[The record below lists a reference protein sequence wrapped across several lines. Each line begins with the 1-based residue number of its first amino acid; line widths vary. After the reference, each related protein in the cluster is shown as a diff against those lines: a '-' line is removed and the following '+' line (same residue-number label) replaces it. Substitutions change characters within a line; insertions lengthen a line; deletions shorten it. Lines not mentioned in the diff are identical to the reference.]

1 MKKVI
6 CLGSMLLGCALSP
19 SIAKT
24 YEFSELRMMINEK
37 KSFPKTEE
45 PKLSSFDSFEMPYKE
60 CRKGAQTII
69 DNVAPMYPVIIDSD
83 DEAQQ
88 TFKARVWD
96 NHELFILECIDG
108 GQKVFRA
115 KYK

>member
-1 MKKVI
+1 
-6 CLGSMLLGCALSP
+6 
-19 SIAKT
+19 
-24 YEFSELRMMINEK
+24 
-37 KSFPKTEE
+37 
-45 PKLSSFDSFEMPYKE
+45 MPYKE

-69 DNVAPMYPVIIDSD
+69 DNVTPMYPVIIDSD

-88 TFKARVWD
+88 YFKVRVWD
-96 NHELFILECIDG
+96 NHELFILECIDD

>member
-6 CLGSMLLGCALSP
+6 CLGSILLGCVLSS

-37 KSFPKTEE
+37 KSFPKAEE

-60 CRKGAQTII
+60 CRKGAQIII
-69 DNVAPMYPVIIDSD
+69 DNVTPMYPVIIDSD

-88 TFKARVWD
+88 YFKVRVWD